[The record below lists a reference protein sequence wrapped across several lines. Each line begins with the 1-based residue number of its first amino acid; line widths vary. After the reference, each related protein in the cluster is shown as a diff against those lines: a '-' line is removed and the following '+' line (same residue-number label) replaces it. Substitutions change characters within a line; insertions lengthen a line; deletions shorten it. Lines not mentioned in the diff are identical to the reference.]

1 MKRRKE
7 IQARL
12 ALPPRRN
19 LRRINARLTKI
30 AFAFARSE
38 PVTASFIETGK
49 HAGFLIPLDEPPYFH
64 HQSVVP

>member
-1 MKRRKE
+1 
-7 IQARL
+7 
-12 ALPPRRN
+12 
-19 LRRINARLTKI
+19 LTKI